1 LVKVTGSHPQATF
14 PKAHYALHKKKKKS
28 KEAKWLRKS
37 HIFLHTVGG
46 PQQALAFE
54 KAQE

>member
-1 LVKVTGSHPQATF
+1 MF
-14 PKAHYALHKKKKKS
+14 PKAHYALHKKKKS